1 MGWMARVL
9 VLVVAL
15 LAGCA
20 TSREA
25 GGRYK
30 MEQYPLH
37 YRQFDVELA
46 YRVSDLGSQTLV
58 DGMLR
63 SLRYQYME
71 DAEVWV
77 AALGSGGKTEARTVS
92 YLPHELRQGEIA
104 SFSAKL
110 PVQVAPGSTLRFT
123 YKYQGSDGGDD
134 KGEER
139 MQSFDAVVPPR

>member
-1 MGWMARVL
+1 MNGVARVL
-9 VLVVAL
+9 VLAVVL

-20 TSREA
+20 TSPDA
-25 GGRYK
+25 GGRYQ
-30 MEQYPLH
+30 MAQYPLH
-37 YRQFDVELA
+37 YRQFDVDIA
-46 YRVSDLGSQTLV
+46 YQIGNVGSQTLV

-77 AALGSGGKTEARTVS
+77 AVLGPSGKAEARSVS
-92 YLPHELRQGEIA
+92 YLPHEVRQGEVA
-104 SFSAKL
+104 SFSVRL

-123 YKYQGSDGGDD
+123 YKYRGSDGGDN

-139 MQSFDAVVPPR
+139 MQSFEAVVPR